1 MINPETPKTIA
12 CFRDGMWHA
21 DELANLCAKLEHSCS
36 LLEQE
41 NKRLKIE
48 VEKAFEEGFLKSQF
62 SDLRF
67 IESWEKSEACKVA
80 KS

>member
-1 MINPETPKTIA
+1 MNLDSDTPKTLA
-12 CFRDGMWHA
+12 CFRDGKWHA
-21 DELANLCAKLEHSCS
+21 DELANLSSKLEK
-36 LLEQE
+36 E

-48 VEKAFEEGFLKSQF
+48 VERAFEEGFLKSQF

-67 IESWEKSEACKVA
+67 IESWENSKAYKVA

>member
-1 MINPETPKTIA
+1 MSDTPKTLA
-12 CFRDGMWHA
+12 CFRDGKWHT
-21 DELANLCAKLEHSCS
+21 DELANLCAKLE
-36 LLEQE
+36 QE
-41 NKRLKIE
+41 NRRLKFEI
-48 VEKAFEEGFLKSQF
+48 EKAFEEGFLKSQF